1 MVAVEPES
9 SNFEM
14 LQANARQRDQIVA
27 LHRAASSRH
36 ERVEIANPETDPV
49 GFRTRACEC
58 SGIDTVTMP
67 ELLERFSWRDG
78 YLPFIL
84 KVDIEGYESTLFE
97 GRCDW
102 IDEFALMITELH
114 DWALP
119 TQGTS
124 RNFLRAVADRDRDFV
139 YIGENVF
146 SIAHRLN
153 VPVR

>member
-1 MVAVEPES
+1 M
-9 SNFEM
+9 
-14 LQANARQRDQIVA
+14 
-27 LHRAASSRH
+27 
-36 ERVEIANPETDPV
+36 
-49 GFRTRACEC
+49 
-58 SGIDTVTMP
+58 TVP
-67 ELLERFSWRDG
+67 ELLEKFSWRDG

-84 KVDIEGYESTLFE
+84 KVDIEGYESALFD
-97 GRCDW
+97 GKCDW

-124 RNFLRAVADRDRDFV
+124 RNFLRAVAERERDFV

-153 VPVR
+153 LPVR